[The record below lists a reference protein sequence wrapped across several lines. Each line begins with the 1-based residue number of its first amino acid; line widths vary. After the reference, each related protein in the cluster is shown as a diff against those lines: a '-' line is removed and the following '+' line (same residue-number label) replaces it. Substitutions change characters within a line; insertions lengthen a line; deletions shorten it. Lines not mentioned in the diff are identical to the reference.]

1 VVATDAATDGARGE
15 GRAIHGSPSSDR
27 LAPVCRTAIRC
38 LRMRGGRSLEAATA
52 AAAAAAEASLRL
64 LADDCVDDAVCAI
77 QDAVATPDAR
87 KQRTASSFDE
97 TEV

>member
-52 AAAAAAEASLRL
+52 AAAAAEASLRL